1 MWDLLAKA
9 ELGSL
14 ARLGGSGVQA
24 ESQPSASVL
33 VQQEFKDLK
42 GIFLPDIKN
51 AVGSRAMP
59 RAGICQRGFAGEED
73 LCSLELT
80 LVHLLLLDQAWSS
93 TPGRGEG

>member
-9 ELGSL
+9 ELGNL
-14 ARLGGSGVQA
+14 ARLGGSGA
-24 ESQPSASVL
+24 WAGSQPSASVL

-51 AVGSRAMP
+51 AAGRGETP
-59 RAGICQRGFAGEED
+59 QAGICQRGLAGEED

-80 LVHLLLLDQAWSS
+80 LVHLLLLDQAGSS
-93 TPGRGEG
+93 SPGEGEG